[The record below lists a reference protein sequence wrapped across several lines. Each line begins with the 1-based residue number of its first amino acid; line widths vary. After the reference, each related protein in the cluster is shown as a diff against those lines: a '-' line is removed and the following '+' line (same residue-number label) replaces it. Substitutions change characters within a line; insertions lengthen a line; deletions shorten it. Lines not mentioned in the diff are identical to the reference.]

1 MLKNR
6 NMARPLRI
14 VYPNAE
20 RIKEEVCR
28 KCGVAM
34 DEPHRSRRGILN
46 EPRNVA
52 IYLLRSLR
60 GDNPGEIGREFNI
73 TRFSSVSSVV
83 ERMRGKISG
92 DRQLRKC
99 VERIKTAL

>member
-1 MLKNR
+1 MPDSKNLS
-6 NMARPLRI
+6 PD
-14 VYPNAE
+14 AE

-28 KCGVAM
+28 RYTVAM
-34 DEPHRSRRGILN
+34 DELHRSRRGITN

-60 GDNPGEIGREFNI
+60 GDNLEEIGREFNI
-73 TRFSSVSSVV
+73 PRFSSVSSVV

-92 DRQLRKC
+92 DRQLRRR
-99 VERIKTAL
+99 VEEIKTAIYMSQA